1 MKKTTKYILIG
12 LTIWIV
18 MQITRVIA
26 IPIVQDVLSGVD
38 DPAYLYPAILDIVV
52 ALLSPFAVYLL
63 WKKKIIFSWT
73 AIIAYFVIFIIDH
86 GDSVTASLIARIPQT
101 FQEMGIT
108 NATNTPIFP
117 GIGDIICIILMC
129 RKDKTS
135 LFFKNEKIQ

>member
-1 MKKTTKYILIG
+1 MNKTTKYILIG

-38 DPAYLYPAILDIVV
+38 DAAYLYPAILDIVV

-63 WKKKIIFSWT
+63 WKKRTIFSWT
-73 AIIAYFVIFIIDH
+73 AIIAYFVISIIDH

-108 NATNTPIFP
+108 NATNTPIFQS
-117 GIGDIICIILMC
+117 IGDIICIILMC
-129 RKDKTS
+129 RKDITS
-135 LFFKNEKIQ
+135 LFFNNEKI